1 MPPLEPRR
9 SQPRGWPAI
18 SSGAAKRRAVNPG
31 LPPQAQSAVVQA
43 GEPKAAGGHEVPGRA
58 AGTTPEPRPAH
69 AARAKADA
77 PSGLPARGQQADVP
91 QPPGLIFRA
100 GEGGANTTAAAQS
113 SLLRDGLVSLL
124 LFLLLAE
131 WLRPLAWLADDS
143 FQVGPILAVF
153 GICLLI
159 DCFRISYS
167 WGWLIK
173 GLTIILFIGY
183 MFHRETFATGV
194 WIGDLI
200 QTIAEDFIYL
210 AQAHFDMISGEMR
223 TLLFLIGWTLL
234 ISVSQ
239 ALMLQRQHSLWFIG
253 ATLFYL
259 IGIQLLVGADTLMGI
274 VRTLGYGLVLLAL
287 LNLSRIE
294 TKYHVPAVRSGGF
307 GAWLLVSLIVV
318 GLVSGL
324 GWYTAK
330 GAGAEPLMKPLSWDR
345 VSDRLFELYG
355 GGDHPAIG
363 VAAAAKT
370 GYSDNDAVLGG
381 PLQVDATPVFTART
395 TELTYWRGESK
406 SFYDGKG
413 WSQPSPILEPLTGL
427 SPAAVNAEQP
437 AVTQEVLL
445 QSNAPNKQL
454 FSGGKL
460 LGVDTLL
467 NGQGKPMSADLLL
480 TARESGKVVLPDISD
495 ALAYYKIT
503 VQPVREDPTLL
514 NTDTGAYPEAIKQQ
528 YLQLPDGLPR
538 TVRSLAEQVTAGRAT
553 PYAKTIAV
561 EQYLRQTY
569 TYSLDHVTHPSRS
582 EDFVSHFLFMDQAGY
597 CDQFSTAMAVMLRS
611 VGVPTRWVK
620 GFAPGTLQATG
631 ENGLQEVIV
640 SNQDAHAWVEVYF
653 PSMGW
658 VPFEPT
664 PSFSG
669 ISPDQPRETLTTA
682 DMKAASMTASLTGA
696 SFGHPYLDQASDW
709 LHTVKNNLVDFAKAY
724 RSMLMIVLGLLLAL
738 LSVFALLK
746 RKGYLLAMGHK
757 LPAFADAALPQGPP
771 HPLTPY
777 MDRLWRQL
785 FRKYGAKPAGQT
797 VREYVLSLELKQ
809 PGQKQALL
817 TFAQIYE
824 SVRYDPACATPYAR
838 RDITAIWNAIQKT
851 Q

>member
-18 SSGAAKRRAVNPG
+18 SGGAAKRRAVNAG
-31 LPPQAQSAVVQA
+31 LPPQAQSAGVQA
-43 GEPKAAGGHEVPGRA
+43 GEPQAAGGRAVPGRA
-58 AGTTPEPRPAH
+58 AGTAPELPH
-69 AARAKADA
+69 AARSRTDA
-77 PSGLPARGQQADVP
+77 PPGLPARGQTADAQ
-91 QPPGLIFRA
+91 QPSGLIFRA
-100 GEGGANTTAAAQS
+100 GDGGAGAAAPG

-167 WGWLIK
+167 WGWAIK
-173 GLTIILFIGY
+173 GLTIVLFIGW

-200 QTIAEDFIYL
+200 QTIAQDIVDL
-210 AQAHFDMISGEMR
+210 AQAHFDLISGEMR

-274 VRTLGYGLVLLAL
+274 VRTLGCGLVQLAL

-294 TKYHVPAVRSGGF
+294 TKYRVSAVRSGGF

-330 GAGAEPLMKPLSWDR
+330 GAGAEPLMKPVSWDR

-355 GGDHPAIG
+355 GEDHPAIG
-363 VAAAAKT
+363 VASAAKT

-406 SFYDGKG
+406 SVYDGKG
-413 WSQPSPILEPLTGL
+413 WSQPNTILEPFTGL
-427 SPAAVNAEQP
+427 SLTAAEP
-437 AVTQEVLL
+437 TVTQEVLF
-445 QSNAPNKQL
+445 QKNAPSKQL

-460 LGVDTLL
+460 AGVDMLL
-467 NGQGKPMSADLLL
+467 NSEGKPMSADLLL

-514 NTDTGAYPEAIKQQ
+514 NSDTGAYPEAIKQQ

-569 TYSLDHVTHPSRS
+569 TYSLDHVTRPSRN
-582 EDFVSHFLFMDQAGY
+582 EDFVSHFLFVDQAGY

-631 ENGLQEVIV
+631 ENGLQEVVV

-664 PSFSG
+664 PSFTG

-696 SFGHPYLDQASDW
+696 SLGHPYLDQASDW
-709 LHTVKNNLVDFAKAY
+709 FHTVKNNLVDFAKAY
-724 RSMLMIVLGLLLAL
+724 RSMLMLVLGLLLVL

-746 RKGYLLAMGHK
+746 RRGYLLAMGHK

-771 HPLTPY
+771 HPLIPY

-809 PGQKQALL
+809 QGQKQALL

-824 SVRYDPACATPYAR
+824 SVRYDPACAIPYAR